1 MWAFLKKLCNDCL
14 TENDGKSFDPFRVGG
29 AALTLPSIGV
39 FLWGAVVSTLHDGHM
54 DFIGFAAGFGGIAA
68 GMTALAA
75 GVSVKARTDQIGNP
89 NSPSPPTGTP

>member
-1 MWAFLKKLCNDCL
+1 MWTTLKKVCKDCL
-14 TENDGKSFDPFRVGG
+14 TENDGTTYDPIRVGG
-29 AALTLPSIGV
+29 ALLSGTSIPT
-39 FLWGAVVSTLHDGHM
+39 FIFSTIFSVIHEHRFDYV
-54 DFIGFAAGFGGIAA
+54 GFAAAFGGIAA